1 MILFRWSGPVFL
13 DITNDM
19 NRNDKIIV
27 AVLALLLC
35 VSFWQTKQYQDA
47 QRKYAEEHPEAIA
60 TEQQQAATD
69 QPTALSA
76 HVETG
81 LSAAPQADAGSKAD
95 SGLAVQP
102 TSVPETTA
110 VLSNDVVRITL
121 TSKGGAIRHAVL
133 TGYQRTKD
141 SADGDFVEYD
151 FSEDP
156 TLALERFPG
165 FWKQADYAIEKES
178 DTVARLTA
186 SVPGGF
192 SLTRTFTLDGYRLS
206 FKDTFTNRTEGP
218 LEKPAYNLVLGALNA
233 NGSAAEDT
241 PVDFGIDAHVGVGGK
256 WKTLEQNL
264 AQGFDKSAASFAG
277 LYGGEGG
284 GCSPVR
290 LAPTAPI
297 TAKGSYPA
305 SSDWVSV
312 RDRFFV
318 SLLKP
323 EGNRYF
329 TSVET
334 RLSRD
339 MEALSGALKLR
350 SVGAAMQLPAETVA
364 PGTASVFEG
373 TLYLG
378 PRKLS
383 ELRTLGPDC
392 SDIMHFGTWGL
403 FCRLLLDLLNFI
415 YRFIP
420 NYGWT
425 IIVMTI
431 LVRMVLFP
439 LNRKSMNSMRK
450 MSEIQPLMKELQ
462 TKYKDDPKK
471 LQQEQMLLFQ
481 KYKVNPMSG
490 CLPMLIQL
498 PIFIALFTVLRSC
511 VELRYAGFLWISDLS
526 SPENLFVETL
536 GFPIN
541 ILPITMA
548 ITMTLQSALTPSTGD
563 PSQKKMMT
571 IIMPIMMLLMCYNFP
586 SALGLYWTV
595 SQGLAIFGMYLAK
608 RGKKGESQGVFTQK
622 DGSIVIPP
630 PRETRQMRRE
640 RERNGEQR

>member
-1 MILFRWSGPVFL
+1 
-13 DITNDM
+13 M

-35 VSFWQTKQYQDA
+35 LSFWQTKQYQDA
-47 QRKYAEEHPEAIA
+47 QRKYAEEHPEAV
-60 TEQQQAATD
+60 AAERQEAAAE

-76 HVETG
+76 NSETA
-81 LSAAPQADAGSKAD
+81 LSAAPEREAGENADAAGS
-95 SGLAVQP
+95 VIQP
-102 TSVPETTA
+102 TNVPETTA
-110 VLSNDVVRITL
+110 VLSNDVVQITL

-133 TGYQRTKD
+133 TGFQRTQD
-141 SADGDFVEYD
+141 SSGDDFVEYD
-151 FSEDP
+151 FSDDP

-165 FWKQADYAIEKES
+165 FWKQADYTLEKES
-178 DTVARLTA
+178 DTVAHLTA

-192 SLTRTFTLDGYRLS
+192 SLTRTFTLDGYRIS
-206 FKDTFTNRTEGP
+206 FKDSFVNQTETP
-218 LEKPAYNLVLGALNA
+218 LEKPAYNLVVGAMNA
-233 NGSAAEDT
+233 NGSAATNT
-241 PVDFGIDAHVGVGGK
+241 PVDFGIDLHMGVGGK

-264 AQGFDKSAASFAG
+264 AQGFDKAAPSFAG
-277 LYGGEGG
+277 LYGGDGG
-284 GCSPVR
+284 GCSAVR
-290 LAPTAPI
+290 LAPSAPV
-297 TAKGSYPA
+297 TAKGSYTA
-305 SSDWVSV
+305 NSDWVSV

-318 SLLKP
+318 SVLKP

-329 TSVET
+329 TAVET

-339 MEALSGALKLR
+339 MDAPIGSLKLR
-350 SVGAAMQLPAETVA
+350 SAGVAMQLPAETVA
-364 PGTASVFEG
+364 SGATSVFEG

-462 TKYKDDPKK
+462 EKYKDDPKK

-511 VELRYAGFLWISDLS
+511 VELRYAGFLWIRDLS
-526 SPENLFVETL
+526 APENLFVDTL

-563 PSQKKMMT
+563 ASQKKMMT
-571 IIMPIMMLLMCYNFP
+571 IFMPVMMLLMCYNFP

-595 SQGLAIFGMYLAK
+595 SQGLAILGMYLAK
-608 RGKKGESQGVFTQK
+608 RNKKGGSQGGVFTQK
-622 DGSIVIPP
+622 DGSVVIPP

-640 RERNGEQR
+640 RERSGEQR

>member
-1 MILFRWSGPVFL
+1 
-13 DITNDM
+13 M

-35 VSFWQTKQYQDA
+35 LSFWQTKQYQDA
-47 QRKYAEEHPEAIA
+47 QRKYAEEHPEAV
-60 TEQQQAATD
+60 AAERQEAAAE

-76 HVETG
+76 NSETA
-81 LSAAPQADAGSKAD
+81 LSAAPEREAGENADAAGS
-95 SGLAVQP
+95 VIQP
-102 TSVPETTA
+102 TNAPETTA
-110 VLSNDVVRITL
+110 VLSNDVVQITL

-133 TGYQRTKD
+133 TGFQRTQD
-141 SADGDFVEYD
+141 SSGDDFVEYD
-151 FSEDP
+151 FSDDP

-165 FWKQADYAIEKES
+165 FWKQADYTLEKES
-178 DTVARLTA
+178 DTVAHLTA

-192 SLTRTFTLDGYRLS
+192 SLTRTFTLDGYRIS
-206 FKDTFTNRTEGP
+206 FKDSFVNQTETP
-218 LEKPAYNLVLGALNA
+218 LEKPAYNLVVGAMNA
-233 NGSAAEDT
+233 NGSAATNT
-241 PVDFGIDAHVGVGGK
+241 PVDFGIDLHMGVGGK

-264 AQGFDKSAASFAG
+264 AQGFDKAAPSFAG
-277 LYGGEGG
+277 LYGGDGG
-284 GCSPVR
+284 GCSAVR
-290 LAPTAPI
+290 LAPSAPV
-297 TAKGSYPA
+297 TAKGSYTA
-305 SSDWVSV
+305 NSDWVSV

-318 SLLKP
+318 SVLKP

-329 TSVET
+329 TAVET

-339 MEALSGALKLR
+339 MDAPIGSLKLR
-350 SVGAAMQLPAETVA
+350 SAGVAMQLPAETVA
-364 PGTASVFEG
+364 SGATSVFEG

-462 TKYKDDPKK
+462 EKYKDDPKK

-511 VELRYAGFLWISDLS
+511 VELRYAGFLWIRDLS
-526 SPENLFVETL
+526 APENLFVDTL

-563 PSQKKMMT
+563 ASQKKMMT
-571 IIMPIMMLLMCYNFP
+571 IFMPVMMLLMCYNFP

-595 SQGLAIFGMYLAK
+595 SQGLAILGMYLAK
-608 RGKKGESQGVFTQK
+608 RNKKGGSQGGVFTQK
-622 DGSIVIPP
+622 DGSVVIPP

-640 RERNGEQR
+640 RERSGEQR

>member
-1 MILFRWSGPVFL
+1 
-13 DITNDM
+13 M

-35 VSFWQTKQYQDA
+35 LSFWQTKQYQDA
-47 QRKYAEEHPEAIA
+47 QRKYAEEHPEAV
-60 TEQQQAATD
+60 AAERQEAAAE
-69 QPTALSA
+69 QPTALPPSS
-76 HVETG
+76 ETA
-81 LSAAPQADAGSKAD
+81 LSAAPEREAEENADAAGS
-95 SGLAVQP
+95 VIQP
-102 TSVPETTA
+102 TNVPETTA
-110 VLSNDVVRITL
+110 VLSNDVVQITL

-133 TGYQRTKD
+133 TGFQRTQD
-141 SADGDFVEYD
+141 SSGDDFVEYD
-151 FSEDP
+151 FSDDP

-165 FWKQADYAIEKES
+165 FWKQADYTLEKES

-192 SLTRTFTLDGYRLS
+192 SLTRTFTLDGYRIS
-206 FKDTFTNRTEGP
+206 FKDSFVNQTETP
-218 LEKPAYNLVLGALNA
+218 LEKPAYNLVVGAMNA
-233 NGSAAEDT
+233 NGSAATNT
-241 PVDFGIDAHVGVGGK
+241 PVDFGIDLHMGVGGK

-264 AQGFDKSAASFAG
+264 AQGFDKAVPSFAG
-277 LYGGEGG
+277 LYGGDGG
-284 GCSPVR
+284 GCSAVR
-290 LAPTAPI
+290 LAPSAPV
-297 TAKGSYPA
+297 TAKGSYTA
-305 SSDWVSV
+305 NSDWVSV

-318 SLLKP
+318 SVLKP

-329 TSVET
+329 TAVET

-339 MEALSGALKLR
+339 MDAPIGSLKLR
-350 SVGAAMQLPAETVA
+350 SAGVAMQLPAETVA
-364 PGTASVFEG
+364 SGATSVFEG

-383 ELRTLGPDC
+383 ELRMLGPDC

-462 TKYKDDPKK
+462 EKYKDDPKK

-511 VELRYAGFLWISDLS
+511 VELRYAGFLWIRDLS
-526 SPENLFVETL
+526 APENLFVDTL

-563 PSQKKMMT
+563 ASQKKMMT
-571 IIMPIMMLLMCYNFP
+571 IFMPVMMLLMCYNFP

-595 SQGLAIFGMYLAK
+595 SQGLAILGMYLAK
-608 RGKKGESQGVFTQK
+608 RNKKGGSQGGVFTQK
-622 DGSIVIPP
+622 DGSVVIPP

-640 RERNGEQR
+640 RERSGEQR

>member
-1 MILFRWSGPVFL
+1 
-13 DITNDM
+13 M

-35 VSFWQTKQYQDA
+35 LSFWQTKQYQDA
-47 QRKYAEEHPEAIA
+47 QRKYAEEHPEAFA
-60 TEQQQAATD
+60 AERTEAAAE
-69 QPTALSA
+69 QPAALPANSETALSA
-76 HVETG
+76 
-81 LSAAPQADAGSKAD
+81 APEHEAGENADAAGS
-95 SGLAVQP
+95 VIQP
-102 TSVPETTA
+102 TNVPETTA
-110 VLSNDVVRITL
+110 VLSNDVVQITL

-133 TGYQRTKD
+133 TGYKRTQD
-141 SADGDFVEYD
+141 SSGDDFVEYD
-151 FSEDP
+151 FSDDP

-165 FWKQADYAIEKES
+165 FWKQADYTLEKES

-192 SLTRTFTLDGYRLS
+192 SLMRTFTLDGYRVS
-206 FKDTFTNRTEGP
+206 FKDSFVNQSETP
-218 LEKPAYNLVLGALNA
+218 LEKPAYNLVVGAMNA
-233 NGSAAEDT
+233 NGSAATNT
-241 PVDFGIDAHVGVGGK
+241 PVDFGIDLHMGAGGK

-264 AQGFDKSAASFAG
+264 AQGFDKAAPSFAG
-277 LYGGEGG
+277 LYGGDGG
-284 GCSPVR
+284 GCSAVR
-290 LAPTAPI
+290 LSPSAPV
-297 TAKGSYPA
+297 TAKGSYTA
-305 SSDWVSV
+305 NSDWVSV

-318 SLLKP
+318 SVLKP
-323 EGNRYF
+323 EGSRYF
-329 TSVET
+329 TAVET

-339 MEALSGALKLR
+339 MDAPIGSLKLR
-350 SVGAAMQLPAETVA
+350 SAGAAMQVPAETVA
-364 PGTASVFEG
+364 PGATSVFEG

-462 TKYKDDPKK
+462 EKYKDDPKK

-526 SPENLFVETL
+526 APENLFIDTI

-563 PSQKKMMT
+563 ASQKKMMT
-571 IIMPIMMLLMCYNFP
+571 IFMPVMMLLMCYNFP

-608 RGKKGESQGVFTQK
+608 RTKKGGSQGGVFTQK
-622 DGSIVIPP
+622 DGSVVIPP

-640 RERNGEQR
+640 RERSGEPR